1 MGQSQSGLGLCFFG
15 NQLFY
20 AVNNQQDSKK
30 LARIGCVD
38 FNFEVTQAI
47 INGDKDHFPGIQQSI
62 ARLKKQYNI
71 DHIRILSLPYKECWT
86 TMPKLVYDNSDER
99 EAHINIL
106 MNGVD
111 RKHIHP
117 TWYELSNHD
126 YKFLMLRNDESL
138 KGLKKLSPSASTTD
152 LISEFE
158 LGDRWVQHTKA
169 GGSFMTVCCFDGC
182 ISVCSYI
189 LGKMRGATYINYDHI
204 EDLPY
209 LWLQNTQQL
218 GWMQGLHEEFHVY
231 GNQAYKIIEILE
243 PFWDDAGSVIKM
255 DTLQK
260 IQVEAEEQT
269 YSFTLEKAYP
279 AILLAL
285 G

>member
-1 MGQSQSGLGLCFFG
+1 MEQSHSGLGLCFFG

-20 AVNNQQDSKK
+20 AVNDKQDPKK
-30 LARIGCVD
+30 LARIGCFD

-47 INGDKDHFPGIQQSI
+47 IEGDDEHFPGIQQTI
-62 ARLKKQYNI
+62 AQLKEQYNVGQV
-71 DHIRILSLPYKECWT
+71 RILSLPYKECWT
-86 TMPKLVYDNSDER
+86 TVPKLVYDNPDER

-106 MNGVD
+106 MSAVE
-111 RKHIHP
+111 RKKVHP
-117 TWYELSNHD
+117 TWYELSNQD
-126 YKFLMLRNDESL
+126 YKFLMLRNEEEL
-138 KGLKKLSPSASTTD
+138 RGLKKMIPSVSSTD

-158 LGDRWVQHTKA
+158 LGDRWVQHTEA
-169 GGSFMTVCCFDGC
+169 GGSFMTICCFNGC

-189 LGKMRGATYINYDHI
+189 LGKMRGATYIKYDDI

-209 LWLQNTQQL
+209 LWLQQAQQL
-218 GWMQGLHEEFHVY
+218 NWMKGLHEEFHVY
-231 GNQAYKIIEILE
+231 GEDAYKVIEILE
-243 PFWDDAGSVIKM
+243 PFWDDAGKVIKM

-260 IQVEAEEQT
+260 IQVEADEQT
-269 YSFTLEKAYP
+269 YSFNLEKAYP

>member
-1 MGQSQSGLGLCFFG
+1 MEQSHSGLGLCFFG

-20 AVNNQQDSKK
+20 AVNDKQDSKK
-30 LARIGCVD
+30 LARIGCFD

-47 INGDKDHFPGIQQSI
+47 INGDEDHFPGIQQTI
-62 ARLKKQYNI
+62 AQLKEQYSVGQ
-71 DHIRILSLPYKECWT
+71 IRILSLPYKECWT
-86 TMPKLVYDNSDER
+86 TVPKLVYDNPDER

-106 MNGVD
+106 MNGVE
-111 RKHIHP
+111 RKKIHP
-117 TWYELSNHD
+117 TWYKLSNQD
-126 YKFLMLRNDESL
+126 YKFLMLRNEEEL
-138 KGLKKLSPSASTTD
+138 RGLKKLIPSVSSTD

-158 LGDRWVQHTKA
+158 LGDRWEQHTEA
-169 GGSFMTVCCFDGC
+169 GGSFMTICCFNGC

-189 LGKMRGATYINYDHI
+189 LGKMRGATYIKYDDI

-209 LWLQNTQQL
+209 LWLQQTRQL
-218 GWMQGLHEEFHVY
+218 NWMKGLHEEFHVY
-231 GNQAYKIIEILE
+231 GEDAYKVIEILE
-243 PFWDDAGSVIKM
+243 PFWDDAGTVIKM
-255 DTLQK
+255 DTLRK

-269 YSFTLEKAYP
+269 YSFNLEKAYP